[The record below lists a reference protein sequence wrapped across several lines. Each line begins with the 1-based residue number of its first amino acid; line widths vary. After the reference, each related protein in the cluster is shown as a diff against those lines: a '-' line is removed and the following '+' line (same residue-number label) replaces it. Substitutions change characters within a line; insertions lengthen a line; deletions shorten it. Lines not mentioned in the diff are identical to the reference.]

1 MKRNSGLN
9 QLAIVAILLA
19 ILLAS
24 VGIVY
29 WSQFLVERDAF
40 TGASSSKEQYE
51 IAKLAAEIRQI
62 RSDTSGSLFWL
73 KMIALFVTVGG
84 AVGGYL
90 IGQSSATRA
99 RIDFEDRRNVDAAY
113 QAIVQELSNESP
125 LLRAAAVVKLG
136 MILRSFPREWVVA
149 DSRRDQ
155 LIDLTKQVL
164 AASLSIETEAKIL
177 KTLTSA
183 IALHHPWEN
192 AADSEPRKRYADL
205 RQIDL
210 SGAKGHDAYWA
221 RVDLTYADLYKADMK
236 ESSFRGAIL
245 RSTQFR
251 EANLTDAVLIN
262 ADCESANFKLAD
274 LRRADLTGANVSKA
288 NFDGTKVYGAV
299 LKDLKFSENPA
310 ARVDISISGDGS
322 KMVPVGDWL
331 ASAK

>member
-19 ILLAS
+19 ILAAS

-29 WSQFLVERDAF
+29 WSQFLVEKDAF
-40 TGASSSKEQYE
+40 TGSSNSKEQYE
-51 IAKLAAEIRQI
+51 VAKLAAEIRQI

-90 IGQSSATRA
+90 VGQSSATRA
-99 RIDFEDRRNVDAAY
+99 RIEFDDRRNVDAAY
-113 QAIVQELSNESP
+113 QAIVQELSNEAP

-136 MILRSFPREWVVA
+136 MILRSFPSEWSVS

-155 LIDLTKQVL
+155 LVDLTKQVL
-164 AASLSIETEAKIL
+164 AASLSIETEPKIL
-177 KTLTSA
+177 KTVTSA

-192 AADSEPRKRYADL
+192 SGDPERKRFADL

-236 ESSFRGAIL
+236 EASFRGAIL

-251 EANLTDAVLIN
+251 ETNLTDAVLIN
-262 ADCESANFKLAD
+262 ADCEGANFKLAD
-274 LRRADLTGANVSKA
+274 LRRADLTGANLSNA

-299 LKDLKFSENPA
+299 LTDVKFSGNPA
-310 ARVDISISGDGS
+310 AQVDISPNGTD
-322 KMVPVGDWL
+322 PRWFP
-331 ASAK
+331 